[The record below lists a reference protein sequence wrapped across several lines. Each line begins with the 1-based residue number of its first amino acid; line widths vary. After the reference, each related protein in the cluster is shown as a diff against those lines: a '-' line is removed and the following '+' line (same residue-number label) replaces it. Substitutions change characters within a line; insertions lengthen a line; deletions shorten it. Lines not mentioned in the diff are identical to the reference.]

1 LALRLKLFGNA
12 KRKSFL
18 AVSTPLANKEEPED
32 PCQAGGRRTLVSK
45 SGSTGLVGWLAG
57 WQDGWCE
64 SQHLSQHNALTNTL
78 LAIPSRLY
86 VWPQSCR
93 RREKKQEFAAV
104 WERKKMEERTEKYAG
119 NLEKVCKLFKRALHG
134 LSMFETCD
142 LAFGMRLA
150 GC

>member
-78 LAIPSRLY
+78 LASLSLSLRHDTGRKMSGGLDGME
-86 VWPQSCR
+86 WPEMS
-93 RREKKQEFAAV
+93 
-104 WERKKMEERTEKYAG
+104 WW
-119 NLEKVCKLFKRALHG
+119 
-134 LSMFETCD
+134 
-142 LAFGMRLA
+142 
-150 GC
+150 